1 MQWNLIS
8 LGRIENNELI
18 EILEIGYANLAGAF
32 VKYVDHGLNEIMFK
46 NKYDGCY
53 ERPEY
58 YLLEL
63 FKKGVTHNCFRIR
76 HFDIFKELNNPDDI
90 TAKGY
95 LAPLK
100 QYLRSNSDVTIPKV
114 GLSSFHSYFSRTA
127 GGNWFLVQYLINPKY
142 LNGPENNFF
151 TEETS
156 EYHKQNINRF
166 SDHKK
171 TMEKWISISAKR
183 HKEIEII
190 SNSKSHHKLQLDK
203 YIFADS
209 LELQSD
215 ELVDQIKKLNELYK
229 SGVLSK
235 EEFEKAKSK
244 ILNQ

>member
-1 MQWNLIS
+1 MKKNIQKSIELFRLNNSKTLFE
-8 LGRIENNELI
+8 LGI
-18 EILEIGYANLAGAF
+18 LAG
-32 VKYVDHGLNEIMFK
+32 
-46 NKYDGCY
+46 
-53 ERPEY
+53 
-58 YLLEL
+58 
-63 FKKGVTHNCFRIR
+63 
-76 HFDIFKELNNPDDI
+76 
-90 TAKGY
+90 
-95 LAPLK
+95 
-100 QYLRSNSDVTIPKV
+100 
-114 GLSSFHSYFSRTA
+114 
-127 GGNWFLVQYLINPKY
+127 
-142 LNGPENNFF
+142 
-151 TEETS
+151 
-156 EYHKQNINRF
+156 
-166 SDHKK
+166 KK